1 MGRCDRPT
9 DKEKAFTPFGGVS
22 RLELLSMLLMCAGL
36 VRPRP
41 PGSAVL
47 IMITPKATSLS
58 GRAGGGR
65 GRAGAGGERVQAV
78 LSQLPSMIYGACFGS
93 LLKRRRPPDT
103 DGRMHRHWLLGVEPT
118 DRACPGLHDVLRP
131 SLT

>member
-1 MGRCDRPT
+1 MKQELSSQLAKKNGGTVDRCDRPT

-47 IMITPKATSLS
+47 IMITPKATS
-58 GRAGGGR
+58 GEREEGGGGRRARAGGPFPI
-65 GRAGAGGERVQAV
+65 AIDD
-78 LSQLPSMIYGACFGS
+78 LWS
-93 LLKRRRPPDT
+93 LFWFAAETPPT
-103 DGRMHRHWLLGVEPT
+103 T
-118 DRACPGLHDVLRP
+118 
-131 SLT
+131 